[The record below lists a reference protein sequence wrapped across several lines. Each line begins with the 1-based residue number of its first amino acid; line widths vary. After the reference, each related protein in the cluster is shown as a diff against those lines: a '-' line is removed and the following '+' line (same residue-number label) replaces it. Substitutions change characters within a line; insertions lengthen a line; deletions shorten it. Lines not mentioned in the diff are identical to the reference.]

1 MSQVLVR
8 RDEYTPTGW
17 DIISTY
23 LTVQIYSNFARTT
36 VKMNIEASN
45 SNSLPPLFLYG
56 QNLDLKNVGINN
68 VTQQISDIYF
78 HFLVTTCVFS
88 IFFEVY
94 ASSTTLFFFK
104 IAFLL

>member
-1 MSQVLVR
+1 MSQLLVK

-45 SNSLPPLFLYG
+45 SDSLPPLFLYG
-56 QNLDLKNVGINN
+56 RNLDLKNVVINN
-68 VTQQISDIYF
+68 VTQQISDIQKNKDSLIF
-78 HFLVTTCVFS
+78 NLSCVHQ
-88 IFFEVY
+88 IG
-94 ASSTTLFFFK
+94 L
-104 IAFLL
+104 

>member
-1 MSQVLVR
+1 MGQLLVK

-45 SNSLPPLFLYG
+45 SDSLPPLFLYG
-56 QNLDLKNVGINN
+56 QNLELKNVVIPYL
-68 VTQQISDIYF
+68 TIPE
-78 HFLVTTCVFS
+78 HFPRCDKS
-88 IFFEVY
+88 RR
-94 ASSTTLFFFK
+94 A
-104 IAFLL
+104 